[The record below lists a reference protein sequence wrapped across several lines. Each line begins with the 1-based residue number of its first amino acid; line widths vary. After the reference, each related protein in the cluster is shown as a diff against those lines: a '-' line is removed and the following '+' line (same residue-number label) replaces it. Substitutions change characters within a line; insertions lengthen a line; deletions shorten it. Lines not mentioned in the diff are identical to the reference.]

1 LVEQFTWRSKGKGS
15 SSRYDR
21 LYKRMTPPSVL
32 RLSRQLHFTSIH
44 SSQNHGLSAHP
55 AHSMVETIP
64 MRSKNL
70 ECRWKR
76 PTIIS
81 IEKSV
86 STPATTDAPS
96 FLTTLLPE
104 LRNEVYQWLFHREEP
119 IVFTGSWSFDR
130 EPDFIEEFIYDIPQ
144 EEKAMMLS
152 PSHDIAPGI
161 NMLRTCRQVYHE
173 AVGILYSSNS
183 FTISVD
189 LHRHNRTM
197 QQLDT
202 AANFVH
208 RLGSQAALLKNVNID
223 INPLCSPMCVE
234 HPYDDDE

>member
-1 LVEQFTWRSKGKGS
+1 VSLEETDNHQYREERIDTRDYGCALISHYASARVT
-15 SSRYDR
+15 
-21 LYKRMTPPSVL
+21 KR
-32 RLSRQLHFTSIH
+32 
-44 SSQNHGLSAHP
+44 GLSMAVPSRGAH
-55 AHSMVETIP
+55 
-64 MRSKNL
+64 RL
-70 ECRWKR
+70 
-76 PTIIS
+76 
-81 IEKSV
+81 
-86 STPATTDAPS
+86 
-96 FLTTLLPE
+96 
-104 LRNEVYQWLFHREEP
+104 HR
-119 IVFTGSWSFDR
+119 ILVIR
-130 EPDFIEEFIYDIPQ
+130 EPDFIKEFIYDTSQ

-152 PSHDIAPGI
+152 PSHDVVPGI